1 MQGSRIIPAS
11 RAALYGA
18 FMSPDAL
25 AAWMPP
31 SGMRGEITDFEA
43 RVGGG
48 YRMTLT
54 YEQPGPDARGKTTA
68 DTDTV
73 EVRFVELVPGERIVW
88 TADFVSDDPA
98 NAGTMT
104 ISWDFADTPGGT
116 EVRVRVENAPPG
128 ISDGDHAAGVRSSLE
143 NLAAFAA
150 R

>member
-1 MQGSRIIPAS
+1 MQISRIIPAS
-11 RAALYGA
+11 RAALYDA
-18 FMSPDAL
+18 FMSAEAL

-31 SGMRGEITDFEA
+31 SGMRGKIEAFGA

-54 YEQPGPDARGKTTA
+54 YERPGPETRGKTTA
-68 DTDTV
+68 DADTV
-73 EVRFVELVPGERIVW
+73 QVRFLELVPGERIVEA
-88 TADFVSDDPA
+88 ADFVSDDPA

-104 ISWDFADTPGGT
+104 MTWAFADAPGGT
-116 EVRVRVENAPPG
+116 EVSVRVENAPPG
-128 ISDGDHAAGVRSSLE
+128 ISDEDHAAGIRSSLE